1 MTAGR
6 LFVISAPSG
15 AGKTT
20 LLKQVMADVIGLAF
34 SISHTT
40 REPRAGE
47 RDGVDYHFVSRSEF
61 LAMIEQ
67 ERFLEYAEV
76 HNNLYGT
83 SIDAIGAQLVEGL
96 DVILD
101 IDVQGAAILR
111 DKGQPEATHIFV
123 SPPNITELERRLRGR
138 GTESEDKIK
147 VRLANAATEMNAA
160 GAYEYLII
168 NEVVAEAA
176 NLLSSIILAERARAH
191 RLPSGRPISKIVI
204 K

>member
-20 LLKQVMADVIGLAF
+20 LLKQVMADVTGLAF

-61 LAMIEQ
+61 LAMIEE

-76 HNNLYGT
+76 HDNLYGT
-83 SIDAIGAQLVEGL
+83 SIDAIGVQLLEGL

-147 VRLANAATEMNAA
+147 VRLKNAATEMNAA
-160 GAYEYLII
+160 GEYEYLII
-168 NEVVAEAA
+168 NEVVDEAA

-191 RLPSGRPISKIVI
+191 RLSSGKPISKIVI